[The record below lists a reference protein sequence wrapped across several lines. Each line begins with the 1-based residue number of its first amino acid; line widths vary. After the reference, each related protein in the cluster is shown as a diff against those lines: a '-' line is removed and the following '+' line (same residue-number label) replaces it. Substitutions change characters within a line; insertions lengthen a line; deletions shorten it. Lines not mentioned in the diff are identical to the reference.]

1 MTLRHLPSN
10 SEFMVCYF
18 WMNPQIL
25 VYHANPKMA
34 EAISVAVRRR
44 RFTPV
49 AVTRVGAALRL
60 LHREKFPAAILD
72 CGDPAIASDLLA
84 ICRSSSSNKF
94 SVVFALT
101 NGEHDAFQRAAHL
114 CVKRS
119 TDLRALSLALHT
131 AEGIIL
137 REFHRYKRLPI
148 TSSVALDN
156 DEHSL
161 QLKTVNISEGGMCV
175 LSEIPGWNR
184 EHAIHFDDSKIG
196 LRFHSKSTIVWKD
209 RGQSGIKFEFST
221 PASRSALAE
230 WLHGVRI

>member
-1 MTLRHLPSN
+1 MTLWHLPGS
-10 SEFMVCYF
+10 SQFMVCYI

-25 VYHANPKMA
+25 VYHANLKMA

-44 RFTPV
+44 RFAPV

-60 LHREKFPAAILD
+60 LHRQKFPAAILD
-72 CGDPAIASDLLA
+72 CGDTAIASDLLA
-84 ICRSSSSNKF
+84 ICRSSRSNKS

-101 NGEHDAFQRAAHL
+101 NGEQDALRRAAHI

-119 TDLRALSLALHT
+119 ADLRALSLALHT
-131 AEGIIL
+131 AEGMIL
-137 REFHRYKRLPI
+137 REFHRYNRLPI
-148 TSSVALDN
+148 TSSVVLDN
-156 DEHSL
+156 DEHRL

-184 EHAIHFDDSKIG
+184 EHAIHFDDPELG
-196 LRFHSKSTIVWKD
+196 LQFRSKSAIVWRG
-209 RGQSGIKFEFST
+209 RGQSGIKFEFPT

-230 WLHGVRI
+230 WLQAARF